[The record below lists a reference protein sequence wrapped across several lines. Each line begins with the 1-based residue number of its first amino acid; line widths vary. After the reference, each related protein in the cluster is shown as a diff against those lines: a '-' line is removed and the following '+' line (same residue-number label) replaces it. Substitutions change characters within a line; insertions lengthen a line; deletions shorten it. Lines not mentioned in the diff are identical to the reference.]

1 MRSIRGK
8 ITAIAIA
15 AILISMLIIMS
26 VYFTMFQT
34 ESERQAAETMNLLA
48 RNTEKTLEKYI
59 ESIEQS
65 VEMAANLAI
74 DTLDSVILVENNAA
88 GPHADPAA
96 RTAEQAAAA
105 DEYLT
110 LHCKA
115 IQEAFA
121 SVASRTNGVV
131 TYYYCLSADVSENV
145 HGFFYSKVGKTGFE
159 EQLPLIARELDP
171 EDTAHTT
178 WYYTPI
184 RRGRPSWVGPYAA
197 HFLNEMWTY
206 SYLVPIYKAGTLI
219 GVLGMDILFDTFT
232 SQISSI
238 KVYDTGYAIL
248 LDQEG
253 RVLYHPT
260 MENGTTPEFVEQHKE
275 EDLYKRLSSGDELIR
290 YQSNGEERQLAF
302 TTLRNK
308 TKLAITAPVS
318 EINAGRRRLTLIIL
332 LVAVVLLAV
341 FTVITLLLMN
351 ALTKPLVRLA
361 AASQKLM
368 DGDYTAELEEYHGKD
383 EVGTLTR
390 SFRKMRD
397 HMQIYISDLNSRA
410 YTDALTGV
418 KNKGA
423 FDLSV
428 NQMNSE
434 IHEEKTAFAII
445 MFDLDNL
452 KEINDQYGHERGDIY
467 LQTACRLICR
477 VFAHSPVYRVG
488 GDEFCVLAQFA
499 DYNARDE
506 LLKKFDQEAEAR
518 NVKAEHP
525 WERIEVSRGIAVYHP
540 GKDKTAEQVYSRA
553 DEAMYKDKRRRKGT

>member
-1 MRSIRGK
+1 MHSIRVK
-8 ITAIAIA
+8 ITAVTIA
-15 AILISMLIIMS
+15 AILTSIFALGGIGILTIGMESDQTS
-26 VYFTMFQT
+26 VEKIRLLT
-34 ESERQAAETMNLLA
+34 E
-48 RNTEKTLEKYI
+48 NTQQKLNAYL
-59 ESIEQS
+59 SSVEQS
-65 VEMAANLAI
+65 VEMAVHMADDSLENL
-74 DTLDSVILVENNAA
+74 DMFLLGSVHTQE
-88 GPHADPAA
+88 
-96 RTAEQAAAA
+96 E
-105 DEYLT
+105 
-110 LHCKA
+110 
-115 IQEAFA
+115 QEALDREIAEHCSAVEHAFSSIA
-121 SVASRTNGVV
+121 NHTNGVV
-131 TYYYCLSADVSENV
+131 TFYYCINADLGSTEK
-145 HGFFYSKVGKTGFE
+145 GFFWSKVGEDEFVK
-159 EQLPLIARELDP
+159 QPPLNSTELDIN
-171 EDTAHTT
+171 DTEHTT
-178 WYYTPI
+178 WYYQPLKA
-184 RRGRPSWVGPYAA
+184 GRPVWVGPYKA
-197 HFLNEMWTY
+197 HFLGDVMTV
-206 SYLVPIYKAGTLI
+206 SYVAPIYRYGFLI

-318 EINAGRRRLTLIIL
+318 EINAGQRRLTLIIL

-428 NQMNSE
+428 NRMNSE

-525 WERIEVSRGIAVYHP
+525 WERIEVSKGIAVYRP
-540 GKDKTAEQVYSRA
+540 GKDKNAEQVYNRA

>member
-1 MRSIRGK
+1 MHSIRVK
-8 ITAIAIA
+8 ITAVTIA
-15 AILISMLIIMS
+15 AILTSIFALGGIGILTIGMESDQTS
-26 VYFTMFQT
+26 VEKIRLLT
-34 ESERQAAETMNLLA
+34 E
-48 RNTEKTLEKYI
+48 NTQQKLNAYL
-59 ESIEQS
+59 SSVEQS
-65 VEMAANLAI
+65 VEMAVHMADDSLENL
-74 DTLDSVILVENNAA
+74 DMFLLGSVHTQE
-88 GPHADPAA
+88 
-96 RTAEQAAAA
+96 E
-105 DEYLT
+105 
-110 LHCKA
+110 
-115 IQEAFA
+115 QEALDREIAEHCLAVEHAFSSIA
-121 SVASRTNGVV
+121 NHTNGVV
-131 TYYYCLSADVSENV
+131 TFYYCINADLGSTEK
-145 HGFFYSKVGKTGFE
+145 GFFWSKVGEDEFVK
-159 EQLPLIARELDP
+159 QPPLNSTELDIN
-171 EDTAHTT
+171 DTEHTT
-178 WYYTPI
+178 WYDQPLKA
-184 RRGRPSWVGPYAA
+184 GRPVWVGPYKA
-197 HFLNEMWTY
+197 HFLGDVMTV
-206 SYLVPIYKAGTLI
+206 SYVAPIYRYGFLI

-525 WERIEVSRGIAVYHP
+525 WERIEVSKGIAVYRP

-553 DEAMYKDKRRRKGT
+553 DEAMYKDKRRRKRT

>member
-1 MRSIRGK
+1 MHSIRVK
-8 ITAIAIA
+8 ITAVTIA
-15 AILISMLIIMS
+15 AILTSIFALGGIGILTIGMESDQTS
-26 VYFTMFQT
+26 VEKIRLLT
-34 ESERQAAETMNLLA
+34 E
-48 RNTEKTLEKYI
+48 NTQQKLNAYL
-59 ESIEQS
+59 SSVEQS
-65 VEMAANLAI
+65 VEMAVHMADDSLENL
-74 DTLDSVILVENNAA
+74 DMFLLGSVHTQE
-88 GPHADPAA
+88 
-96 RTAEQAAAA
+96 E
-105 DEYLT
+105 
-110 LHCKA
+110 
-115 IQEAFA
+115 QEALDREIAEHCSAVEHAFSSIA
-121 SVASRTNGVV
+121 NHTNGVV
-131 TYYYCLSADVSENV
+131 TFYYCINADLGSTEK
-145 HGFFYSKVGKTGFE
+145 GFFWSKVGEDEFVK
-159 EQLPLIARELDP
+159 QPPLNSTELDIN
-171 EDTAHTT
+171 DTEHTT
-178 WYYTPI
+178 WYYQPLKA
-184 RRGRPSWVGPYAA
+184 GRPVWVGPYKA
-197 HFLNEMWTY
+197 HFLGDVMTV
-206 SYLVPIYKAGTLI
+206 SYVAPIYRYGFLI

-318 EINAGRRRLTLIIL
+318 EINAGQRRLTLIIL

-428 NQMNSE
+428 NRMNSE

-467 LQTACRLICR
+467 LQTACRLICQ

-525 WERIEVSRGIAVYHP
+525 WERIEVSKGIAVYRP
-540 GKDKTAEQVYSRA
+540 GKDKNAEQVYNRA

>member
-1 MRSIRGK
+1 MHSIRVK
-8 ITAIAIA
+8 ITAVTIA
-15 AILISMLIIMS
+15 AILTSIFALGGIGILTIGMESDQTS
-26 VYFTMFQT
+26 VEKIRLLT
-34 ESERQAAETMNLLA
+34 E
-48 RNTEKTLEKYI
+48 NTQQKLNAYL
-59 ESIEQS
+59 SSVEQS
-65 VEMAANLAI
+65 VEMAVHMADDSLENL
-74 DTLDSVILVENNAA
+74 DMFLLGSVHTQE
-88 GPHADPAA
+88 
-96 RTAEQAAAA
+96 E
-105 DEYLT
+105 
-110 LHCKA
+110 
-115 IQEAFA
+115 QEALDREIAEHCSAVEHAFSSIA
-121 SVASRTNGVV
+121 NHTNGVV
-131 TYYYCLSADVSENV
+131 TFYYCINADLGSTEK
-145 HGFFYSKVGKTGFE
+145 GFFWSKVGEDEFVK
-159 EQLPLIARELDP
+159 QPPLNSTELDIN
-171 EDTAHTT
+171 DTEHTT
-178 WYYTPI
+178 WYYQPLKA
-184 RRGRPSWVGPYAA
+184 GRPVWVGPYKA
-197 HFLNEMWTY
+197 HFLGDVMTV
-206 SYLVPIYKAGTLI
+206 SYVAPIYRYGFLI

-428 NQMNSE
+428 NRMNSE

-525 WERIEVSRGIAVYHP
+525 WERIEVSKGIAVYRP
-540 GKDKTAEQVYSRA
+540 GKDKNAEQVYNRA